1 MRHLIVGAA
10 AVLVACSAESTGST
24 GAKASGDDI
33 AGIALAQLGGHACY
47 PQVFGSSCTGNG
59 GSPEYWCADFA
70 KWVWQQAGADTS
82 GLTAAAGSFYVYG
95 QNHGT
100 LHQYPSVGDAV
111 VFDYAGGGYADHVA
125 LVTKVNGNGTIE
137 AVSGDWG
144 GSGVSEAAFSSTS
157 IVALNAP
164 AFSSAVG
171 GTPSVIGMTVSG
183 YISPAGGGG
192 GGGCEGYEDGLYCGG
207 DYIQGDANTLYRCS
221 GGSLSIEQSCDNGC
235 QSMPSGQDDLCA
247 PPASACAGYN
257 DGLYCGGDYIQ
268 GDSSTLY
275 RCTGGSLS
283 VEQVCASGCEVMAN
297 GTNDR
302 CY

>member
-1 MRHLIVGAA
+1 MGAV
-10 AVLVACSAESTGST
+10 VLVACAADPEPTASS
-24 GAKASGDDI
+24 GARASGGDI
-33 AGIALAQLGGHACY
+33 ASIALGELGGHACY
-47 PQVFGSSCTGNG
+47 PRGYGSSCTGNG
-59 GSPEYWCADFA
+59 GQPEYWCADFA

-100 LHQYPSVGDAV
+100 LHPWPSVGDAV

-125 LVTKVNGNGTIE
+125 LVTKVNANGTIE

-157 IVALNAP
+157 TVALNAP

-171 GTPSVIGMTVSG
+171 DTPGPIGMTISG
-183 YISPAGGGG
+183 YVSPAGAGGGG
-192 GGGCEGYEDGLYCGG
+192 CQGYEDGLYCGG
-207 DYIQGDANTLYRCS
+207 DYVSGDPSTLYRCS
-221 GGSLSIEQSCDNGC
+221 AGNLSAVEPCASGC
-235 QSMPSGQDDLCA
+235 QVMPAGLDDQCASA
-247 PPASACAGYN
+247 PPPSNAGCAGYN
-257 DGLYCGGDYIQ
+257 DGLYCGGDYVA

-275 RCTGGSLS
+275 RCSGGSLS
-283 VEQVCASGCEVMAN
+283 VEQVCASGCETMAD